1 VFPHLP
7 VRRDAF
13 ILRVIDRYIAA
24 NISGVE
30 LQETEPVSRHK
41 FRSRHEVPI
50 LNTWMDRNQ
59 VAALMAIVVVGV
71 SVALISTLI
80 PPNPS
85 LSYLPK
91 AWIGKEAIII
101 AKEKES
107 NGKGKSNLAWFKP
120 VSLSIIFTISLR
132 MILVRCVL
140 SGIIFYMYDS
150 FCYVTVAIVE
160 LNRERVVL
168 RLLDS

>member
-41 FRSRHEVPI
+41 FRSQHVVLVPI
-50 LNTWMDRNQ
+50 LNTWIGRNQ
-59 VAALMAIVVVGV
+59 VAALMAIVVVGI

-80 PPNPS
+80 PPNP
-85 LSYLPK
+85 
-91 AWIGKEAIII
+91 
-101 AKEKES
+101 
-107 NGKGKSNLAWFKP
+107 
-120 VSLSIIFTISLR
+120 
-132 MILVRCVL
+132 
-140 SGIIFYMYDS
+140 
-150 FCYVTVAIVE
+150 
-160 LNRERVVL
+160 
-168 RLLDS
+168 